1 MALRESVKSP
11 LNRQNSSPLITTDIC
26 NQGQIVGNM
35 WAEFSYNGIDPE
47 RECVTRVDYL
57 MQDVVTEHCPAQ
69 GSWDS

>member
-1 MALRESVKSP
+1 
-11 LNRQNSSPLITTDIC
+11 
-26 NQGQIVGNM
+26 M